1 VPEMPCAS
9 LAAQHFMNTWKP
21 CRSRG
26 VQPPH
31 PVLLTTE
38 EALVLGA
45 RDEIARLRRH
55 QQVLMEL
62 SHLAAHRLPV
72 DGLLETAVVQIA
84 RGVEIDHVKLLRYR
98 PETGDLLVEAGVG
111 WKEGVVG
118 HATFGADLS
127 SPPGHAFQTGQP
139 VHILDVRQSDEYRMS
154 SVLREHGIVSLL
166 NVPVQIDG
174 ATWGVL
180 EVDSSVERDFSGDTW
195 NFLMIAASIIASA
208 IHREQVSQQHE
219 QAIAELALESR
230 RHQLLLHE
238 MQHRTKNNFQMIL
251 SMISIQAARMQTE
264 NSRSV
269 LGKIADGI
277 MAMALAHDQL
287 APAQG
292 GELVNLPTYLRA
304 LTTSIQKPLETVT
317 VDVRADELSAPIE
330 YAVPIG
336 LIVNELVTNSVK
348 HGFDAAGGTILVE
361 LQSGLGRGEIGLEV
375 VDNGKGIDPAR
386 PGGSGLR
393 LIEALARQVRGRVE
407 QESSSAGTRT
417 RLTFTLP

>member
-1 VPEMPCAS
+1 M
-9 LAAQHFMNTWKP
+9 
-21 CRSRG
+21 
-26 VQPPH
+26 
-31 PVLLTTE
+31 
-38 EALVLGA
+38 GA
-45 RDEIARLRRH
+45 WDEIARLRRH

-62 SHLAAHRLPV
+62 AHVAAHRLPV
-72 DGLLETAVVQIA
+72 DGLLQTAVAQIA

-98 PETGDLLVEAGVG
+98 PETSDLLVEAGVG
-111 WKEGVVG
+111 WKEGLAG

-139 VHILDVRQSDEYRMS
+139 VHILDLRQSDEYRMS

-180 EVDSSVERDFSGDTW
+180 EVDSSVERDFSGDTR

-208 IHREQVSQQHE
+208 IHREQVSQQHQ

-251 SMISIQAARMQTE
+251 SMISIQAARLQTE
-264 NSRSV
+264 NGRSV

-277 MAMALAHDQL
+277 MAMSLAHDQL
-287 APAQG
+287 ASTQA
-292 GELVNLPTYLRA
+292 GEVVNLPTYLKA

-317 VDVRADELSAPIE
+317 VDIRADEMNVPIQ

-348 HGFDAAGGTILVE
+348 HGFGATGGAIHVE
-361 LQSGLGRGEIGLEV
+361 LRSGISRGEIKLKV
-375 VDNGKGIDPAR
+375 ADNGRGIDPSR
-386 PGGSGLR
+386 PRGSGLN
-393 LIEALARQVRGRVE
+393 LIEALARQIRGQVL
-407 QESSSAGTRT
+407 QDSSGQGTQT
-417 RLTFTLP
+417 CVVFALP

>member
-1 VPEMPCAS
+1 MI
-9 LAAQHFMNTWKP
+9 
-21 CRSRG
+21 
-26 VQPPH
+26 
-31 PVLLTTE
+31 E

-62 SHLAAHRLPV
+62 AHLAAHRLPM
-72 DGLLETAVVQIA
+72 DGLLETSMVQVA
-84 RGVEIDHVKLLRYR
+84 RGVKIDHVKLMRYR

-118 HATFGADLS
+118 HATFGVDLS

-139 VHILDVRQSDEYRMS
+139 VHILDLPRSDEYRIS
-154 SVLREHGIVSLL
+154 ATLREHGIVSVL

-174 ATWGVL
+174 GTWGVL
-180 EVDSSVERDFSGDTW
+180 EVDSSVERDFSGDTR

-208 IHREQVSQQHE
+208 IHREQIGLQHE

-238 MQHRTKNNFQMIL
+238 MQHRTKNNFQTIL
-251 SMISIQAARMQTE
+251 SMISIQAARLQTE
-264 NSRSV
+264 KGRNV

-287 APAQG
+287 APTQG

-304 LTTSIQKPLETVT
+304 LTASIQKPLETVT

-348 HGFDAAGGTILVE
+348 HGFDEAGGAIHVE
-361 LQSGLGRGEIGLEV
+361 LVSGSGRGEISLEV
-375 VDNGKGIDPAR
+375 VDNGKGIDPAK
-386 PGGSGLR
+386 PGGSGLK
-393 LIEALARQVRGRVE
+393 LIEALARQIRGRME
-407 QESSSAGTRT
+407 QESSPAGTRT
-417 RLTFTLP
+417 RLNFTLP

>member
-1 VPEMPCAS
+1 
-9 LAAQHFMNTWKP
+9 
-21 CRSRG
+21 
-26 VQPPH
+26 
-31 PVLLTTE
+31 
-38 EALVLGA
+38 LGA

-62 SHLAAHRLPV
+62 AHLAAHRLPG
-72 DGLLETAVVQIA
+72 DGLLETAVAQVA
-84 RGVEIDHVKLLRYR
+84 RGTEIDHVKLLRYR
-98 PETGDLLVEAGVG
+98 PETGDLLIEAGVG

-118 HATFGADLS
+118 RATFGADLS

-139 VHILDVRQSDEYRMS
+139 VHILDLRRSDQYRMS
-154 SVLREHGIVSLL
+154 ATLREHGIVSVL

-174 ATWGVL
+174 STWGVL
-180 EVDSSVERDFSGDTW
+180 EVDSSVERDFSGDTR
-195 NFLMIAASIIASA
+195 NFLMIAASIVASA
-208 IHREQVSQQHE
+208 IHREQVGLQHE

-238 MQHRTKNNFQMIL
+238 MQHRTKNNFQIVL
-251 SMISIQAARMQTE
+251 SMIAIQAARLQTE
-264 NSRSV
+264 NSRNV
-269 LGKIADGI
+269 LGKIDDGI

-304 LTTSIQKPLETVT
+304 LIASIQKPLETVA
-317 VDVRADELSAPIE
+317 VDVRADELNAPIE

-348 HGFDAAGGTILVE
+348 HGFDEAGGAIQVE
-361 LQSGLGRGEIGLEV
+361 LVSGAGRGELSLEV
-375 VDNGKGIDPAR
+375 TDNGKGIDPAK
-386 PGGSGLR
+386 PGGSGLK
-393 LIEALARQVRGRVE
+393 LIEALARQVRGRIE

-417 RLTFTLP
+417 RLAFTLP

>member
-1 VPEMPCAS
+1 M
-9 LAAQHFMNTWKP
+9 
-21 CRSRG
+21 
-26 VQPPH
+26 
-31 PVLLTTE
+31 
-38 EALVLGA
+38 GA

-62 SHLAAHRLPV
+62 AHLAAHRLPG
-72 DGLLETAVVQIA
+72 DGLLETAVAQVA
-84 RGVEIDHVKLLRYR
+84 RGTEIDHVKLLRYR
-98 PETGDLLVEAGVG
+98 PETGDLLIEAGVG

-118 HATFGADLS
+118 RATFGADLS

-139 VHILDVRQSDEYRMS
+139 VHILDLRRSDQYRMS
-154 SVLREHGIVSLL
+154 ATLREHGIVSVL

-174 ATWGVL
+174 STWGVL
-180 EVDSSVERDFSGDTW
+180 EVDSSVERDFSGDTR
-195 NFLMIAASIIASA
+195 NFLMIAASIVASA
-208 IHREQVSQQHE
+208 IHREQVGLQHE

-238 MQHRTKNNFQMIL
+238 MQHRTKNNFQIVL
-251 SMISIQAARMQTE
+251 SMIAIQAARLQTE
-264 NSRSV
+264 NSRNV
-269 LGKIADGI
+269 LGKIDDGI

-304 LTTSIQKPLETVT
+304 LIASIQKPLETVA
-317 VDVRADELSAPIE
+317 VDVRADELNAPIE

-348 HGFDAAGGTILVE
+348 HGFDEAGGAIQVE
-361 LQSGLGRGEIGLEV
+361 LVSGAGRGELSLEV
-375 VDNGKGIDPAR
+375 TDNGKGIDPAK
-386 PGGSGLR
+386 PGGSGLK
-393 LIEALARQVRGRVE
+393 LIEALARQVRGRIE

-417 RLTFTLP
+417 RLAFTLP